1 MHGIDTRGS
10 HRLLTVVAL
19 AAVVALMFGSIAGAQ
34 DLGEYKVYFANLH
47 AHTSYSDG
55 VGTPKDAYAY
65 ARDVAGLDILAITDH
80 GYYLVEGA
88 NPHHWEDTKRE
99 AVRVSDGEFLGLWGF
114 EWTHAQGHINIL
126 ATEKPASRD
135 THRSF
140 SELVSWLETVGGIGI
155 FNHPNYEYQPNWDD
169 FSYTA
174 VGDKHFYL
182 IEVGSGQFPNNVV
195 YEGPYARALDRGW
208 RLGAVTSEDNHKWN
222 WGTAGNGRT
231 GVLARSLSREDVLEA
246 LMAMRTYASEDSNA
260 IVLFTGNG
268 KIMGSVLP
276 LDEIEFKVEASDPDR
291 TDSFAKI
298 EIITN
303 GGRVLAEREVT
314 GRSVSWVFRAKPER
328 PYNWYYA
335 RITQED
341 GDIIVTSPI
350 WAESGL
356 GIQVT
361 DFTFDTPM
369 AKVGNPGNV
378 WFNLINRN
386 LQPIPGAVL
395 RFYVSSANGRELIH
409 EMPLDI
415 PGGKMTTQW
424 FKWVPTAPGLTA
436 IELEVALPGS
446 EKRDVFRSA
455 EFEVFPADVP
465 KVMLDEGHNNRYSGY
480 ADGFIGLLRQNGYDV
495 AINSGA
501 LDANV
506 LDGVDVL
513 IVANPEPGFAITP
526 QEFTDAEVAAVA
538 EFVQKGGVLILA
550 GSSDQSDT
558 ERNVVQLN
566 RLLEAAGSSIRF
578 ADDEVQDRTRRNP
591 ALDPSDPSKIGVVD
605 LAKEGFGEG
614 GIEVIFMQQACS
626 LMTADGGPLA
636 DGDGVKILAF
646 AGKSAVN
653 KDTNGSGAWHEYPS
667 GEKVIPVIAAEK
679 LGKGTIVALGAP
691 IYSAYEFSREE
702 FDNKAAVLALIAW
715 ALGR

>member
-1 MHGIDTRGS
+1 MHGIHIRGAR
-10 HRLLTVVAL
+10 RLTIAVVL
-19 AAVVALMFGSIAGAQ
+19 AAVAALVIGSMAHSQ
-34 DLGEYKVYFANLH
+34 DLGEYHVYFANLH

-65 ARDVAGLDILAITDH
+65 ARDEAGLDILAITDH

-88 NPHHWEDTKRE
+88 NPHHWEDTKLE
-99 AVRVSDGEFLGLWGF
+99 AVRVSNGGFLGLWGF
-114 EWTHAQGHINIL
+114 EWTHAQGHINVL

-140 SELVSWLETVGGIGI
+140 PELISWMDTAGGIGI

-174 VGDKHFYL
+174 LGDEHFYL

-195 YEGPYARALDRGW
+195 YEGSYARALDRGW

-222 WGTAGNGRT
+222 WGTAGDGRT

-260 IVLFTGNG
+260 IVMFTGNG
-268 KIMGSVLP
+268 KVMGSVLP
-276 LDEIEFKVEASDPDR
+276 LDEIEFKVEVSDPDR
-291 TDSFAKI
+291 TDSFTKI
-298 EIITN
+298 EIVTN
-303 GGRVLAEREVT
+303 GGRVIAEKEVT
-314 GRSVSWVFRAKPER
+314 GHSVSSVFRVKPER

-335 RITQED
+335 RITQQD
-341 GDIIVTSPI
+341 GENIVTSPI

-369 AKVGNPGNV
+369 AKVGEAGNV

-386 LQPIPGAVL
+386 PQAIPGAVL
-395 RFYVSSANGRELIH
+395 RFFAASAGGRQLIH
-409 EMPLDI
+409 EVPLDI

-424 FKWVPTAPGLTA
+424 FKWTPTAPGLTA
-436 IELEVALPGS
+436 IELEVVLPGS
-446 EKRDVFRSA
+446 EKRDVFRST

-465 KVMLDEGHNNRYSGY
+465 RVVLDEGHNNRYSGY
-480 ADGFIGLLRQNGYDV
+480 AEGFIGLLRQNGYDAAV
-495 AINSGA
+495 SSEM
-501 LDANV
+501 LDANI
-506 LDGVDVL
+506 LSGVDVL
-513 IVANPEPGFAITP
+513 VVANPEPGFSITP
-526 QEFTDAEVAAVA
+526 QEFTEAEVAAVA
-538 EFVQKGGVLILA
+538 EFVRNGGTLILA
-550 GSSDQSDT
+550 GASDQSDAGRSVT
-558 ERNVVQLN
+558 QLN
-566 RLLEAAGSSIRF
+566 RLLEAAGSNIRF
-578 ADDEVQDRTRRNP
+578 ADDEVQDGTRRNP
-591 ALDPSDPSKIGVVD
+591 ALDPSDPSKIGLTD
-605 LAKEGFGEG
+605 LAQEGFGEG
-614 GIEVIFMQQACS
+614 RIEVIFLQQACS
-626 LMTADGGPLA
+626 LMSADGGPLA

-646 AGKSAVN
+646 AGRSAVN
-653 KDTNGSGAWHEYPS
+653 KDTNGGGAWHEYTS
-667 GEKVIPVIAAEK
+667 GEKAIPLIAAEK
-679 LGKGTIVALGAP
+679 LGKGIIIALGAP
-691 IYSAYEFSREE
+691 IYSTYEFSREE